1 MEEKV
6 PPSNKALDDV
16 GATKEP
22 QPATIAGH
30 KRWRLLLVG
39 ALFLLIV
46 LALALGLGL
55 GLGLKNRDHSA
66 LAAAPS
72 STLVVST
79 TPNPTATSSPS
90 STPAPLQDW
99 RLDTLEYNLDL
110 SWNISAP
117 PTTRIFNLTLSE
129 IEAAPDGEFLH
140 KTLVR

>member
-1 MEEKV
+1 MEKRV
-6 PPSNKALDDV
+6 PPSNKA
-16 GATKEP
+16 TKEP
-22 QPATIAGH
+22 QLSTIAGH
-30 KRWRLLLVG
+30 KRWRFLLVG

-72 STLVVST
+72 STLVST

-140 KTLVR
+140 ITLVR